1 MVLGVVSDSPSLPV
15 SGSPSRTGHRRSPSS
30 APVIHC
36 NRGCIDCR
44 AGALG
49 APDLPTPPTPR
60 ASVWRKL
67 RRLGVAQ
74 LADGLVALPEDAR
87 TREQLE
93 WIAEEVLG
101 AGGTAMLWLAEP
113 TVLADERS
121 VTQDMSEHRTREYD
135 DLASRA
141 TTALHGTPAERRR
154 ALKSLRGELRG
165 VRRRDYFR
173 APGREAAQSAIDALA
188 SAVADPAEAGRR
200 ASR

>member
-1 MVLGVVSDSPSLPV
+1 MLLTYRLPREPS
-15 SGSPSRTGHRRSPSS
+15 
-30 APVIHC
+30 
-36 NRGCIDCR
+36 
-44 AGALG
+44 
-49 APDLPTPPTPR
+49 TPR

-74 LADGLVALPEDAR
+74 LADGLVALPDDAR

-101 AGGTAMLWLAEP
+101 AGGTATLWQAQP
-113 TVLADERS
+113 TALADERR
-121 VTQDMSEHRTREYD
+121 VAQAMSEERTREYD

-141 TTALHGTPAERRR
+141 TTALDGTPAERRR
-154 ALKSLRGELRG
+154 ALKSIRSELRG

-173 APGREAAQSAIDALA
+173 APGREAAQSAVDALA
-188 SAVADPAEAGRR
+188 IAVADPVEAEMR